1 MVTRSDDIRATAIR
15 LFAEQGYRGTSM
27 KDIAAAVGIRA
38 PSLYNHLR
46 SKQDLLR
53 EVMIE
58 NMEQLERRTSAAI
71 AGSGSMV
78 GAIRAGTEAHVLHHT
93 DNPDE
98 ARIGNRDILSLDE
111 PFRGRVLELRHSYQ
125 RMFVGLVERGRA
137 EGVFSVDSPKL
148 TVFALLAM
156 GIGVANWYRPDGEL
170 SADEIA
176 ARFGDIAVMMVGA
189 KEGPARAATPRRGP
203 PSAPIPRN

>member
-1 MVTRSDDIRATAIR
+1 MTRSDDIRATAIR

-71 AGSGSMV
+71 AETTSRV
-78 GAIRAGTEAHVLHHT
+78 DAVRAGTEAHVLHHT

-98 ARIGNRDILSLDE
+98 VRIGNRDILSLDE
-111 PFRGRVLELRHSYQ
+111 PFRTRVLELRHSYQ
-125 RMFVGLVERGRA
+125 RMFVSLVECGKE

-170 SADEIA
+170 SAAEIA

-189 KEGPARAATPRRGP
+189 KDLPRAATPRRGP
-203 PSAPIPRN
+203 GSAPIPRN

>member
-1 MVTRSDDIRATAIR
+1 MVNRSADIRATAIR

-53 EVMIE
+53 EVMVE
-58 NMEQLERRTSAAI
+58 NMEQLDSKVSTAI

-78 GAIRAGTEAHVLHHT
+78 GAVRAGTEAHVLHHT

-98 ARIGNRDILSLDE
+98 VRIGNREILSLDE
-111 PFRGRVLELRHSYQ
+111 PFRGRVLALRHRYQ
-125 RMFVGLVERGRA
+125 RMFVDLVERGKE
-137 EGVFSVDSPKL
+137 EGVFAVDSPKL

-170 SADEIA
+170 SGAEIA

-189 KEGPARAATPRRGP
+189 KEEPPRAAAAGRVP
-203 PSAPIPRN
+203 PAAPVPRN